1 MVMTEAD
8 LRRRAPLGQR
18 ARPVELQALRAQAAP
33 QLPVALMDAGTRQRY
48 AMSLQRT
55 AGNAAIAGLPEVRI
69 QRQPPAPQAASKWDI
84 APNPYAV
91 TEQGGGARQEVTG
104 NPYATEN
111 EPVSLS
117 NPRFVGDPRLQ
128 KIAKGGPPLGN
139 KDGKGTV
146 KIVQQ
151 ALIDLGFEL
160 VQHERDGD
168 FGPET
173 QTAIKLFRQRRS
185 IGPGDLTARALGEL
199 DQTAPK
205 PGAREEHYFD
215 YERLFGD
222 GFLDVTLA
230 IGFDEHGHHVQLV
243 QDARDWMKAR
253 GFEAI
258 PAEVGKPE
266 EFRLR
271 RDVTYP
277 TRAGNRMTREV
288 IVRIKLVPPGP
299 GAKGQFADGLK
310 ESEVVL
316 YNGHAR
322 RGIGPD
328 FDDAKSAAENFVLGV
343 NSGLHKAGRAI
354 APSKVEQSHYVV
366 EKKNDLEAMT
376 QSGAF
381 DKEKYRVWLFE
392 ACTTIAYF
400 DELRGGILPDAI
412 DRTNLDLV
420 GTRRPAPLITEMTSS
435 TAMLDGII
443 AARSIEQI
451 VEAMDKAD
459 EQAVNAMT
467 DLTPADRKDLID
479 AVKQLHVHEGAGDN
493 PIAASAP

>member
-1 MVMTEAD
+1 
-8 LRRRAPLGQR
+8 
-18 ARPVELQALRAQAAP
+18 
-33 QLPVALMDAGTRQRY
+33 MDAGTRERY
-48 AMSLQRT
+48 ASGVQRT
-55 AGNAAIAGLPEVRI
+55 AGNAAMARLPGLRV
-69 QRQPPAPQAASKWDI
+69 QREEKKPSEWDI
-84 APNPYAV
+84 GPNPYAI
-91 TEQGGGARQEVTG
+91 TEQGGGAKPELMG
-104 NPYATEN
+104 SPYAKEDD
-111 EPVSLS
+111 PVTLS
-117 NPRFVGDPRLQ
+117 NARFVGEPRLE

-139 KDGKGTV
+139 KDGRKTV
-146 KIVQQ
+146 QTVQQ

-160 VQHERDGD
+160 VQHEKDGD

-173 QTAIKLFRQRRS
+173 QTAIRNFRQRRS

-230 IGFDEHGHHVQLV
+230 VGFDENGAHTRMITE
-243 QDARDWMKAR
+243 ARDWLKGR
-253 GFEAI
+253 SFQAI
-258 PAEVGKPE
+258 PSEPGKPE

-271 RDVTYP
+271 RNVTYP
-277 TRAGNRMTREV
+277 TRAGNRVTREV

-310 ESEVVL
+310 ESEVAI

-328 FDDAKSAAENFVLGV
+328 FDKDKSPAENFVLGI
-343 NSGLHKAGRAI
+343 NSGLHKAGRAV

-366 EKKNDLEAMT
+366 GKKNDLEEMT

-400 DELRGGILPDAI
+400 DELRGGILPEQM
-412 DRTNLDLV
+412 DRTNLDLM
-420 GTRRPAPLITEMTSS
+420 GTRKPAPLITEMASS
-435 TAMLDGII
+435 LAMLDGIL
-443 AARSIEQI
+443 AAKTIEQI
-451 VEAMDKAD
+451 TDSMDKAGED
-459 EQAVNAMT
+459 VANALT
-467 DLTPADRKDLID
+467 DVTKSERKELID
-479 AVKQLHVHEGAGDN
+479 MTKRLNVHEGAGDN
-493 PIAASAP
+493 PIAAAP